1 MRRAVINPYEFNV
14 DLVTSQTAPTRV
26 LALQR
31 SGIVGRTELT
41 ELKVLGPFLLVLLS
55 VTCQNTPVRPPLNSK
70 SDIGVAVEKAG
81 HACLYI
87 VNSSL
92 SPGQRVQFI
101 TATTPQAAGE
111 AEILVKADETCKDSG
126 QDQSSV
132 IHYSLK
138 TTQGALRRAA
148 PAFAIAN
155 FSRALTPTE
164 TGMAADLDGDGQL
177 ESFRACT
184 SSEGV
189 HLTVWKGKPLEGLRK
204 WHYYYYLGYNVT
216 SDCTEADT
224 KPDTK

>member
-1 MRRAVINPYEFNV
+1 MKA
-14 DLVTSQTAPTRV
+14 
-26 LALQR
+26 
-31 SGIVGRTELT
+31 
-41 ELKVLGPFLLVLLS
+41 LGPSLLVLLL
-55 VTCQNTPVRPPLNSK
+55 VACQNTTVPPTFNYK
-70 SDIGVAVEKAG
+70 SDLGVAVEKAG

-87 VNSSL
+87 PDSSL

-101 TATTPQAAGE
+101 TATTPQSAGE
-111 AEILVKADETCKDSG
+111 AEILIKADETCKDSV
-126 QDQSSV
+126 QDQPGV

-164 TGMAADLDGDGQL
+164 GGMAADLDGDGKP

-204 WHYYYYLGYNVT
+204 WHYYYYLGFDVT
-216 SDCTEADT
+216 SDCAEADT
-224 KPDTK
+224 KPDTE